1 MWKLAGQAQLGKS
14 LIEGFE
20 SEFAE
25 GRANSKTIE
34 QMTGKY
40 LNEPTWV
47 ELWRDL
53 GFEPEFLITMAK
65 DEVK

>member
-1 MWKLAGQAQLGKS
+1 MWKLSGQALLGKN

-25 GRANSKTIE
+25 GRAKGLSIE
-34 QMTGKY
+34 QMTEKY
-40 LNEPTWV
+40 LAEPTFI

-53 GFEPEFLITMAK
+53 GFTPEFLITMAK
-65 DEVK
+65 EK